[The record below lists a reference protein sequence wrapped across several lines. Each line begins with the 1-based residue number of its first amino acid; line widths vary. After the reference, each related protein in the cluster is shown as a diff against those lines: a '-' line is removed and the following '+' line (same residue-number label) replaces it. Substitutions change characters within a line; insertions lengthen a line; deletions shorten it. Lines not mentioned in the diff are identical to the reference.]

1 MKGVEQFALGMVTI
15 CVVIMRGVG
24 VIDNL
29 VTVFMYRMGVYDT
42 GWQLGILL
50 AILAF
55 YVVLS
60 LRAVGGM
67 LGWVM
72 LLFGVLLLLHR
83 TVPSLAAPSNMPI
96 SSQLSNTL

>member
-1 MKGVEQFALGMVTI
+1 MNGLQEFAVGLVTI
-15 CVVIMRGVG
+15 CVFLMRGVG
-24 VIDNL
+24 VIDDQFSGL
-29 VTVFMYRMGVYDT
+29 MRAMGVVDP
-42 GWQLGILL
+42 GWQLAILL
-50 AILAF
+50 GLMVF

-83 TVPSLAAPSNMPI
+83 TVPGSSSPTMPI
-96 SSQLSNTL
+96 AAQLQNAL